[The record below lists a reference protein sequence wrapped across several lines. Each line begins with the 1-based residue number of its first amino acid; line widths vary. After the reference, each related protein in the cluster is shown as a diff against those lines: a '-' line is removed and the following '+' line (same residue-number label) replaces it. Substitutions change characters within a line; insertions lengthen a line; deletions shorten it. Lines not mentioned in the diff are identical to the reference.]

1 MFWLAWVVIEKNTY
15 TASILFP
22 CSLFFFFFF
31 SASIL
36 FPCSRWY
43 NGWFSYTPRST
54 LLVQIA
60 QGLALKGENLLSC
73 FTWACLC
80 MSIIMAKLLFQIIPK
95 IGMIAVNDGIILR
108 THISRILKKHF
119 KGKPYYVD
127 LLDLFNEVRFYPCI
141 QWISWIQKMV
151 LFLL

>member
-31 SASIL
+31 QLQSYFLVLDDIMDGSHTRRGQ
-36 FPCSRWY
+36 PC
-43 NGWFSYTPRST
+43 WFRLPKVW
-54 LLVQIA
+54 L
-60 QGLALKGENLLSC
+60 LKGENLLSC

-141 QWISWIQKMV
+141 QWFSWIQKMV